1 MNEQSGVAVLLDT
14 RKRELYPISLEA
26 LWVCNEP
33 IGRWLAKLA
42 EHILIF
48 PDGSV
53 RRVSS
58 AKFVSDSFFV
68 QVRSYFPMFS
78 QNVNI
83 TFEDEDLPFSALKSL
98 FVDGLKENY
107 AYHKGDED
115 MGMPYLLA
123 PLSKTLSQVELCETP
138 KELYDSIEWPRKED
152 SLLNP

>member
-1 MNEQSGVAVLLDT
+1 MIEQSGVAVLLDKK
-14 RKRELYPISLEA
+14 KRELYPISLGA

-48 PDGSV
+48 PDGSL
-53 RRVSS
+53 RKVSS
-58 AKFVSDSFFV
+58 AKFVSDSIFV
-68 QVRSYFPMFS
+68 QVRSYLPMFS
-78 QNVNI
+78 ESI
-83 TFEDEDLPFSALKSL
+83 EIAFEDPDISFQDLKSL
-98 FVDGLKENY
+98 FADGLKERY
-107 AYHKGDED
+107 AYFQGDED

-138 KELYDSIEWPRKED
+138 KELYHSIKWPPEED